1 MIYDKVNRKPFD
13 KKRVTSLLLHIE
25 LKPEAIM
32 KKNLVVLTG
41 AGISAESGLK
51 TFRDADGLWENYRV
65 EDVATPMAW
74 TKDPALVLKFYN
86 ERRQDVLKA
95 QPNAAHLALVRL
107 EEYFNVTII
116 TQNIDDLHERA
127 GSKNIIHLH
136 GEILKSRSSVDPDL
150 LYDCRGDIHIGDLC
164 EMGSQLRPHVVW
176 FHEAVPMMEP
186 AAAVSSEAQI
196 FLVIGTSL
204 QVYPAAGLVNY
215 APYSSFKFLVDPNIP
230 EVPRLKNL
238 EIMEEKAS
246 VGVPLLV
253 EKLIDGFQ
261 V

>member
-1 MIYDKVNRKPFD
+1 MCSKLIVKGKENY
-13 KKRVTSLLLHIE
+13 S
-25 LKPEAIM
+25 M
-32 KKNLVVLTG
+32 KKKLVVLTG

-51 TFRDADGLWENYRV
+51 TFRDSDGLWEKYRV

-74 TKDPALVLKFYN
+74 VKDPELVLRFYN
-86 ERRQDVLKA
+86 DRRRDVIKA
-95 QPNAAHLALVRL
+95 QPNAAHLALAKL
-107 EEYFNVTII
+107 EDHFEVTVI

-136 GEILKSRSSVDPDL
+136 GEILKSRSSSDPDL
-150 LYDCRGDIHIGDLC
+150 LYDCINDIVIGDKC
-164 EMGSQLRPHVVW
+164 ELGSQLRPHVVW
-176 FHEAVPMMEP
+176 FHEAVPMMES

-204 QVYPAAGLVNY
+204 QVYPAAGLINY
-215 APYSSFKFLVDPNIP
+215 APYSSIKFLVDPNIP

-238 EIMEEKAS
+238 EVIEAKAS
-246 VGVPLLV
+246 VGVPVLV
-253 EKLIDGFQ
+253 EKLIKSYQ